1 MAEIVVGVDG
11 SDQSTAALRWALGEA
26 AAKDQE
32 VVALLAWDLFT
43 QFHVD
48 GSRRFDPDYDA
59 ADADAAL
66 AALVETAAGPEA
78 AGRVTR
84 RVVNDLPVPALLD
97 ASEGAAL
104 VVVGARGLGGFRG
117 MLLGSVSQQVLHHAR
132 VPLAVVRTT
141 DDHGDG
147 DGDDR
152 PEPGRVIVGVD
163 GSPSSAAALD
173 WAIAAGAAR
182 GAVVEVIHAWE
193 PPLLYRPVAGV
204 AGYEV
209 AAVEDA
215 GERLLREMVERATEA
230 AGAAPSAVERT
241 VATGG
246 AASSL
251 LDAAKAADVLVVGR
265 RGHGGFGRLLL
276 GSVSDHVARH
286 APCPVVVVP
295 APEADETQQ
304 AEG

>member
-1 MAEIVVGVDG
+1 MGEIVVGVDG
-11 SDQSTAALRWALGEA
+11 SDQSAAALRWALGEA
-26 AAKDQE
+26 AVKDQE

-48 GSRRFDPDYDA
+48 GSRRFDPEYDA
-59 ADADAAL
+59 ADAEAAL
-66 AALVETAAGPEA
+66 AAFVEAAAGTAASAP
-78 AGRVTR
+78 VTR

-141 DDHGDG
+141 GDHADG
-147 DGDDR
+147 DER

-193 PPLLYRPVAGV
+193 PPLLFGSVAGV

-209 AAVEDA
+209 ADVEDA
-215 GERLLREMVERATEA
+215 GDRLLREMVERATEA
-230 AGAAPSAVERT
+230 AGAAPPAVERT

-265 RGHGGFGRLLL
+265 RGIGGFGRLLL

-295 APEADETQQ
+295 APEADETEE